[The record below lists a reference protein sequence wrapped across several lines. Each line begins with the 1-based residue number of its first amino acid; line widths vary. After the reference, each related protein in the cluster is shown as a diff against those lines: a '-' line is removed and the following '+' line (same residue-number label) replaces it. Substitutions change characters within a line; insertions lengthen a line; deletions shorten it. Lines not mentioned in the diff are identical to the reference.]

1 AAGPNAKL
9 CYNDYNTDGINAKST
24 GVYNMVR
31 DFKARGVP
39 IDCVGFQS
47 HLGTSTPGDYQANL
61 QRFAD
66 LGVDV
71 QITELDVTGSNQA
84 EASANVV
91 TACLAGAACTGV
103 SA

>member
-1 AAGPNAKL
+1 M
-9 CYNDYNTDGINAKST
+9 NAKST
-24 GVYNMVR
+24 GIYNMVK

-47 HLGTSTPGDYQANL
+47 HLGTSVAGDYQANL

-71 QITELDVTGSNQA
+71 QITELDVAAGQPPSVYTT
-84 EASANVV
+84 V
-91 TACLAGAACTGV
+91 TKACLAVSRCTGITV
-103 SA
+103 WGVRDSDSWRTG